1 MCTALSCLA
10 GDHYFGRNLD
20 LEYAFKECIAVT
32 PRNYPFRFRATE
44 TIETHYAMIGMATI
58 ANNYP
63 LYYEATN
70 EKGLSI
76 AGLNFPGLAKY
87 RPIEA
92 NKDNIAPFELIPWI
106 LGQCDSVEKASD
118 LLERINI
125 ADIAFSK
132 DYPLSPLHWLIADAE
147 KAIVLESTVEGLT
160 IYDNPIGVLTNN
172 PPFSWHMYHLSNYL
186 QLSSQ
191 QAGNNFAPDETILPY
206 SNGMGAIGLPGDFS
220 SSSRFIR
227 ASFVKLN
234 AVFEGGEGQKVSQF
248 LHILNSVAMPRGSVK
263 MPDGRNEITL
273 YSCCCNTTKG
283 IYYYN
288 AYNNSTISAVDM
300 HREDLDGNNVSTYPM
315 INSPDIRQLN

>member
-20 LEYAFKECIAVT
+20 LEYSFQECVAVS
-32 PRNYPFRFRATE
+32 PREFPFHFRTKP
-44 TIETHYAMIGMATI
+44 TIETHYAIIGMATI

-87 RPIEA
+87 RPIVEGR
-92 NKDNIAPFELIPWI
+92 DNIAPFELIPWI
-106 LGQCDSVEKASD
+106 LGQCDCVAKATQM
-118 LLERINI
+118 LENINI
-125 ADIAFSK
+125 ADIAFNDK
-132 DYPLSPLHWLIADAE
+132 FPTSPLHWLISDADSS
-147 KAIVLESTVEGLT
+147 IVLETTEEGLM
-160 IYDNPIGVLTNN
+160 IYEDRIGVLTNN
-172 PPFSWHMYHLSNYL
+172 PPFPWHMYNLSNYM

-191 QAGNNFAPDETILPY
+191 QARNNFAQEISILPY
-206 SNGMGAIGLPGDFS
+206 SNGMGGIGLPGDFS
-220 SSSRFIR
+220 SASRFIR
-227 ASFVKLN
+227 AAFVKLN
-234 AVFEGGEGQKVSQF
+234 SEFEGNEGQKVSQF
-248 LHILNSVAMPRGSVK
+248 LHILNSVAMPKGSVR

-288 AYNNSTISAVDM
+288 TYENSTICAVDM
-300 HREDLDGNNVSTYPM
+300 HREDLNSHNLRIYPLR
-315 INSPDIRQLN
+315 NCPDIRQMN